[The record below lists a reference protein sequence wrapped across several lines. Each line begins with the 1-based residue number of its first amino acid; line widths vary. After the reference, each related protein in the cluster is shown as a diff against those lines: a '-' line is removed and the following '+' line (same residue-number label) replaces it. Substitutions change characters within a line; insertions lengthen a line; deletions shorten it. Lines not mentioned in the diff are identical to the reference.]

1 MVRMNK
7 PGARSGEVDLGEDG
21 IVSASKGSH
30 ALRRRNPPASIS
42 LDGAGFMPAAVPPA
56 RAGGARSGAALCRQN
71 DRAEP
76 GASHALNRALRALRA
91 DRSCALSAA
100 SLSPALYAGRRGTAG
115 LGRCSAR
122 ELE

>member
-1 MVRMNK
+1 MNQRRQESGDVEL
-7 PGARSGEVDLGEDG
+7 GAEE
-21 IVSASKGSH
+21 IVSASRQST
-30 ALRRRNPPASIS
+30 ALRRRTPPASIS

-115 LGRCSAR
+115 LGR
-122 ELE
+122 